1 MLDNTR
7 PEFVVETE
15 RIYKSFQNEINVLRQ
30 CDLSKKTDIKL
41 REIAIA
47 AYVKAYDFVLYIC
60 RLNDFKDSFFQLPML
75 RGICEDLIAITYL
88 INQKE
93 GHKNYL
99 IASKNFD
106 ELKRSTK
113 AQEAFLN
120 KYNPGQIVPPVL
132 NDGKKELVLEQYI
145 KAGNLLEEAKF
156 PNVNQMAHHTNLED
170 LYSFIYHATSKVVHF
185 DIFTL
190 MSTGWGDSD
199 KVSGTIEP
207 NFSYQHDYHHYY
219 KFTLFYSSYLFLQ
232 QTDNFSKYLVL
243 PAEIIEK
250 LKELVNGYN
259 QIDWP
264 ELVTFRQMNLVP
276 PSNLMRT
283 IFRNLNTEKLEE

>member
-1 MLDNTR
+1 MPDNTR
-7 PEFVVETE
+7 PEFVIETE
-15 RIYKSFQNEINVLRQ
+15 RIYRSFQNEMNVIRQ

-93 GHKNYL
+93 AHKNYL

-106 ELKRSTK
+106 ELKRATK
-113 AQEAFLN
+113 AQEAFFN
-120 KYNPGQIVPPVL
+120 KYNPGQIIPPIL
-132 NDGKKELVLEQYI
+132 NDGQKDLVLKQYI
-145 KAGNLLEEAKF
+145 EAGNFLEEANF
-156 PNVNQMAHHTNLED
+156 PNVYQMANLSNLGD

-190 MSTGWGDSD
+190 MSTGWGNID
-199 KVSGTIEP
+199 KKRGTIEP

-219 KFTLFYSSYLFLQ
+219 KFALFYASYLFIQ
-232 QTDNFSKYLVL
+232 QTENFGKYLVL
-243 PAEIIEK
+243 PAEITEN
-250 LKELVNGYN
+250 LKQLVNGYS

-264 ELVTFRQMNLVP
+264 ELVTFRQMNVVP

-283 IFRNLNTEKLEE
+283 IFRNLNSEKLDE